1 MILDLPHCAGD
12 RMERASRRRLD
23 QACQSIAPQKVKRG
37 PAIKIL
43 LLFTTAPFNIRSKQH
58 VCTAAA
64 VSVSIITHMKSI
76 LLSLALGFILPT
88 LFIACGDSGK
98 AAKILRVGFVPAE
111 DAQQVMQNA
120 QPIVEILRKRL
131 GMEIQPFVAADYTGV
146 VEALRV
152 NKLDIAFLTPASYV
166 LAKNEA
172 NIKVIL
178 KSERKG
184 IPFYY
189 AAIIVRADSGIQNL
203 EDLRGK
209 TFAFGDSLSTTGN
222 VFPRKMFKEHG
233 IDPVRDF
240 KQVLFSGGH
249 DATVLAVLN
258 GKVDAGATYANSPDG
273 QDTAWMRYLKNSEDV
288 HKIRAIAFSEPI
300 PADNLVISAKLDE
313 ALARQ
318 IEATFIELSRD
329 PEGKKMLRDLY
340 QIDGFVPATDKDYD
354 SVRLAFAAAGIPI
367 KDALQKKRP

>member
-1 MILDLPHCAGD
+1 MLP
-12 RMERASRRRLD
+12 
-23 QACQSIAPQKVKRG
+23 
-37 PAIKIL
+37 
-43 LLFTTAPFNIRSKQH
+43 
-58 VCTAAA
+58 
-64 VSVSIITHMKSI
+64 II
-76 LLSLALGFILPT
+76 
-88 LFIACGDSGK
+88 FIACGGDSGK
-98 AAKILRVGFVPAE
+98 ATKTLRVGFVPAE

-120 QPIVEILRKRL
+120 QPIVEILRRQL
-131 GMEIQPFVAADYTGV
+131 GMEVQPFVATDYTGV

-172 NIKVIL
+172 NVRVIL

-184 IPFYY
+184 IPYYY
-189 AAIIVRADSGIQNL
+189 AAIIVRADSGIKNL

-222 VFPRKMFKEHG
+222 VIPRQMFKARG

-273 QDTAWMRYLKNSEDV
+273 NDTAWMRYLKDSDEV
-288 HKIRAIAFSEPI
+288 KKIRAIAFSEPI
-300 PADNLVISAKLDE
+300 PADNLVISANLDE
-313 ALARQ
+313 ELANK

-329 PEGKKMLRDLY
+329 PAGKKMLRELY

-354 SVRLAFAAAGIPI
+354 SVRRAFADAGIQI
-367 KDALQKKRP
+367 KDALQKNRP